1 VGKFEQ
7 GRIPASAQRGWRRL
21 VSLFAAIG
29 LGLDPGGV
37 RPALAWA
44 PEDRLGVWLTTV
56 DSSVLSDPAEAASAL
71 RFLTR
76 NGFRRVAVPL
86 LTGGA
91 TTWPVAPGRNRL
103 GVPLD
108 ERIAGGSVAP
118 LLAELRGRGLKT
130 VGWFEFGLMAPAGA
144 PWLEGREHLLLARR
158 DGGTT
163 WTEGPGLERVWLNP
177 ALPEVRTLLSDLVVD
192 ACRRLP
198 LDAIQFD
205 DHLGFPSDFGYD
217 PATLQAWRATGA
229 GAADPTPDPQAPA
242 WLAWRARRVTTLLEE
257 IRTAMARHCPG
268 VQLSVAPNPQDFSYR
283 NWLADWSD
291 WVGRGLVD
299 EVVVQI
305 YRWNRRGVA
314 VELADP
320 SLAAAR
326 RQVPVRIGLLAG
338 LRGRPKDDE
347 LLRRERDLVRAEG
360 LDGVDLFF
368 YESAKPHFS
377 ADVVGT
383 AAVRAA
389 P

>member
-1 VGKFEQ
+1 M
-7 GRIPASAQRGWRRL
+7 
-21 VSLFAAIG
+21 G
-29 LGLDPGGV
+29 LGLGAA
-37 RPALAWA
+37 RPALAWTA
-44 PEDRLGVWLTTV
+44 EDQLGVWLTTV
-56 DSSVLSDPAEAASAL
+56 DSSVLSDPAEAARAL
-71 RFLTR
+71 DFLSR
-76 NGFRRVAVPL
+76 NGFRRAAVPL

-108 ERIAGGSVAP
+108 DRITGGSVAP
-118 LLAELRGRGLKT
+118 LLAELRGRGLRT

-144 PWLEGREHLLLARR
+144 GWLRGREQLLLARR

-163 WTEGPGLERVWLNP
+163 WTESPGLERVWLNP
-177 ALPEVRTLLSDLVVD
+177 ALPEVRGLLSDLVVD

-205 DHLGFPSDFGYD
+205 DHLGYPSDFGYD
-217 PATLQAWRATGA
+217 PVTLERWRRTAA
-229 GAADPTPDPQAPA
+229 GAVDPTPEPRAPA
-242 WLAWRARRVTTLLEE
+242 WLAWRARSVTALLEA
-257 IRTAMARHCPG
+257 IRTAMARECPG

-283 NWLADWSD
+283 SYLADWSD

-305 YRWNRRGVA
+305 YRWDRRGLA
-314 VELADP
+314 MELADP

-326 RQVPVRIGLLAG
+326 RRVPVRIGLLAG

-368 YESAKPHFS
+368 YESARLHFP
-377 ADVVGT
+377 ATGIGT
-383 AAVRAA
+383 AEGRGESEG
-389 P
+389 PNGPR

>member
-1 VGKFEQ
+1 M
-7 GRIPASAQRGWRRL
+7 
-21 VSLFAAIG
+21 G
-29 LGLDPGGV
+29 LGLGAA
-37 RPALAWA
+37 RPALAWTA
-44 PEDRLGVWLTTV
+44 EDQLGVWLTTV
-56 DSSVLSDPAEAASAL
+56 DSSVLSDPAEAARAL
-71 RFLTR
+71 DFLSR
-76 NGFRRVAVPL
+76 KGFRRVAVPL

-108 ERIAGGSVAP
+108 DRITGGSVAP
-118 LLAELRGRGLKT
+118 LLAELGGRGLRT

-144 PWLEGREHLLLARR
+144 GWLRGRQQLLLARR

-163 WTEGPGLERVWLNP
+163 WTESPGLERVWLNP
-177 ALPEVRTLLSDLVVD
+177 ALPEVRAMVSDLVVD

-205 DHLGFPSDFGYD
+205 DHLGYPSDFGYD
-217 PATLQAWRATGA
+217 PATLQAWRATDA
-229 GAADPTPDPQAPA
+229 GAADPSPDPQAPA
-242 WLAWRARRVTTLLEE
+242 WLAWRARSVTMLLEA
-257 IRTAMARHCPG
+257 IRAAMARECPG

-305 YRWNRRGVA
+305 YRWDRRGVA
-314 VELADP
+314 KELADP

-326 RQVPVRIGLLAG
+326 RRVPVRIGLLAG

-368 YESAKPHFS
+368 YESAKLHFPD
-377 ADVVGT
+377 DVIG
-383 AAVRAA
+383 AA
-389 P
+389 PDGAEF